1 MHVNVPLLLAV
12 LLRRVHGDDLRRHR
26 RGEDDVTA
34 VGGERSMTQSRA
46 DGQRATHALVR
57 HGAVETRAARAGA
70 GVLLM
75 MLRARRVL
83 EARAPAAAT
92 TRACCRPLLV
102 LRNDSNDTSVLLGF
116 NVTR

>member
-1 MHVNVPLLLAV
+1 MQVNVPLLLAV

-34 VGGERSMTQSRA
+34 VGGERSVPQSRA

-57 HGAVETRAARAGA
+57 HGAVETRAARATA
-70 GVLLM
+70 GLLLI
-75 MLRARRVL
+75 LRARRVL

-102 LRNDSNDTSVLLGF
+102 LCNNSNGTSLLGY
-116 NVTR
+116 NVTI

>member
-1 MHVNVPLLLAV
+1 MQVNVPLFLAV
-12 LLRRVHGDDLRRHR
+12 LLRRVHGDDLRRHGR
-26 RGEDDVTA
+26 SEDDVTA

-57 HGAVETRAARAGA
+57 HGAVETRAARATA
-70 GVLLM
+70 GVLL

-83 EARAPAAAT
+83 EARAPAAAAT

-102 LRNDSNDTSVLLGF
+102 LRNNSNDT
-116 NVTR
+116 

>member
-1 MHVNVPLLLAV
+1 MQVNAPLLLAV

-46 DGQRATHALVR
+46 DWQRATHALVR
-57 HGAVETRAARAGA
+57 HGAVETRAARAAA
-70 GVLLM
+70 GVLL